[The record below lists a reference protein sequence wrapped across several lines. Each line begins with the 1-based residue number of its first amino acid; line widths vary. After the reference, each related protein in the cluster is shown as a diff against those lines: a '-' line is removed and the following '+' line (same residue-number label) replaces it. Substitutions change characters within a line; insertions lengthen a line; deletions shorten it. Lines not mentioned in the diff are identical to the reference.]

1 MAHLTYRV
9 EVTRDESRPSVTPS
23 IEITAYID
31 RVPETD
37 ASEFGRLSRAYKG
50 VWKSRLHYTGDFE
63 SLSEA
68 LAAMETGYPN
78 GRSITNIRTK
88 WHPCIEKGINGHPVK
103 LSSRQPSAATRPP
116 GWLSRS
122 DDKTQSRRYQCD
134 RDAAASRLGVRPR
147 PDPAA
152 AGGASRVEGATQP
165 SRHARAGD
173 RRKGRFRQFPY
184 RRRR

>member
-31 RVPETD
+31 RVLETD

-68 LAAMETGYPN
+68 LAAIETGYPEADH
-78 GRSITNIRTK
+78 IRCCEWSVDYEYPNEMASLHRKGNK
-88 WHPCIEKGINGHPVK
+88 WSPDE
-103 LSSRQPSAATRPP
+103 
-116 GWLSRS
+116 
-122 DDKTQSRRYQCD
+122 TQF
-134 RDAAASRLGVRPR
+134 
-147 PDPAA
+147 PAA
-152 AGGASRVEGATQP
+152 LRRNSPARLVE
-165 SRHARAGD
+165 SI
-173 RRKGRFRQFPY
+173 RRQNPVQAIPMRP
-184 RRRR
+184 

>member
-31 RVPETD
+31 RVLETD

-68 LAAMETGYPN
+68 LVAIEAAYPKVEHIRCYGYSVDNEYPN
-78 GRSITNIRTK
+78 
-88 WHPCIEKGINGHPVK
+88 EM
-103 LSSRQPSAATRPP
+103 PP
-116 GWLSRS
+116 L
-122 DDKTQSRRYQCD
+122 
-134 RDAAASRLGVRPR
+134 A
-147 PDPAA
+147 
-152 AGGASRVEGATQP
+152 
-165 SRHARAGD
+165 
-173 RRKGRFRQFPY
+173 
-184 RRRR
+184 